1 MIREKTI
8 LSSLVVVS
16 LLYFSHLTREFIH
29 KLPDLTMAKKK
40 HYWCLYFNIW
50 QHTSVESTDTK
61 DEGCL

>member
-29 KLPDLTMAKKK
+29 KVPDLIMARK
-40 HYWCLYFNIW
+40 NIIGVFIL
-50 QHTSVESTDTK
+50 TYGST
-61 DEGCL
+61 LL

>member
-40 HYWCLYFNIW
+40 ALLVYLF
-50 QHTSVESTDTK
+50 
-61 DEGCL
+61 